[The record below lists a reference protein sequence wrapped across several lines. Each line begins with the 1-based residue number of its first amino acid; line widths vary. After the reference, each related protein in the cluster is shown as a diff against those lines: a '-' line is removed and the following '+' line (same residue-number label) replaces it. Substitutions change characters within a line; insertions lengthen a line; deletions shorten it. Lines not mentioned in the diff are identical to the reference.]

1 MSRRRKNDIFSEA
14 IVGLFM
20 LAVLA
25 LLVYFTIVISGVD
38 VLKGRQKVVANVA
51 FDAVGGLKEHDN
63 VMYRGTK
70 VGGVEDVIVTPSNLT
85 VRIEVDQS
93 VVLRTSYRI
102 TVCSLSMLGGQFL
115 MLEEGEGEVVDI
127 TAGLLHG
134 EPPTDWMQ
142 DVSRIARNL
151 NNLTSGEGLRTI
163 ITNIQAASESAKNI
177 ADRLER
183 GEGTLGKLLSSDETI
198 YNDATNTVSDVKR
211 IASRLERG
219 EGTLGKLLSSDEK
232 VYGDITNAVADARKM
247 LANASEISERI
258 KAGEGTVGKLLSSD
272 AQLYEELRESVAS
285 FKKACDKIK
294 LPDTLD
300 KDIADIT
307 TGANKLVANLTEV
320 SEKLKNGEGTLG
332 KLTNNAEMYDEVQ
345 GLIKD
350 VRQVLDN
357 YRDTTP
363 ISTFGSLIM
372 GGL

>member
-151 NNLTSGEGLRTI
+151 NNLTSGEGLHTI